1 MEQFKFIGLTAKA
14 TKDSLTIEWDIE
26 TDIPENG
33 FSQWAYLFIGDDPVG
48 NPIELPVKSRSYTFR
63 NLKAGT
69 EYAVYVQAYLEPDHK
84 PLPEECIVVN
94 TETKDTTPPKVSSTA
109 LEVSNL
115 TSHSFTVSW
124 EKAEDNITPK
134 ERILYEVFLLEA
146 KEKDTAKWKL
156 IAKERGIGS
165 AQVND
170 LEPGA
175 EYKVRVLATDE
186 ANMTLSYPG
195 PGKHLIVETYPLV
208 DLEAPT
214 VKNKA
219 LTVTHK
225 DKDRITIRWEPA
237 SDNVTSADKILYE
250 VGLTEFDNLDTPWR
264 IVKEENISSYTFA
277 GLKPN
282 TNYHVYV
289 KAFDKS
295 GNICRYSVDNETNI
309 VRTEAYP
316 AKKLDYKIEQEASV
330 RQNYR
335 NDSGTIS
342 LVMEYNYI
350 QMDEK
355 GKTIGQGSGSREL
368 KWADQET
375 KEGAIKLPQG
385 CCFENNQVLLRIR
398 SRKTDLSGKNQ
409 WIPCCSGHVDV
420 SGEYLKIRLIG
431 DYYTNSVTLG
441 GRAKDGYAQF
451 IEDDAYCPAASQ
463 EPINRINV
471 EIIQGADLLPGISGI
486 RVLIKYTSYEPIANL
501 TNEGEWAQEWTN
513 KAPVTSSIQLPSG
526 WYFKDNRVKVTLQRK
541 ALALTRWEN
550 GDTGLIDISKKSI
563 KLKLTGNYL
572 QGTLFLT
579 GASDGFDQFIK

>member
-1 MEQFKFIGLTAKA
+1 MDNAQTPKIAFSNPNVTEVTSDSISIRWSCKITGAPEESVHFEVFVKGEMANGSTCDRIEAPERDSCMITGL
-14 TKDSLTIEWDIE
+14 KDST
-26 TDIPENG
+26 
-33 FSQWAYLFIGDDPVG
+33 AYSIYV
-48 NPIELPVKSRSYTFR
+48 V
-63 NLKAGT
+63 
-69 EYAVYVQAYLEPDHK
+69 AVYEDEDIAQSPDIDEG
-84 PLPEECIVVN
+84 LVVK
-94 TETKDTTPPKVSSTA
+94 TTMIQDT
-109 LEVSNL
+109 
-115 TSHSFTVSW
+115 
-124 EKAEDNITPK
+124 
-134 ERILYEVFLLEA
+134 
-146 KEKDTAKWKL
+146 
-156 IAKERGIGS
+156 
-165 AQVND
+165 
-170 LEPGA
+170 
-175 EYKVRVLATDE
+175 
-186 ANMTLSYPG
+186 
-195 PGKHLIVETYPLV
+195 
-208 DLEAPT
+208 EAPS
-214 VKNKA
+214 VKDKA
-219 LTVTHK
+219 LTVTYK
-225 DKDRITIRWEPA
+225 DKDRITLQWEPA
-237 SDNVTSADKILYE
+237 SDNITPADKILYE

-342 LVMEYNYI
+342 LVIEYNYLQI
-350 QMDEK
+350 DEK
-355 GKTIGQGSGSREL
+355 GNTLGKGSGSREL